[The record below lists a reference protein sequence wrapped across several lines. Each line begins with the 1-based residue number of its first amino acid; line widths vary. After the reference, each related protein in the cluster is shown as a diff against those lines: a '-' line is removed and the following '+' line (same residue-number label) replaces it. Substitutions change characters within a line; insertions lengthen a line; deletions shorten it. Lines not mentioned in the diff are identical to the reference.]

1 MASITAEDFI
11 LSNTMGGQIYAM
23 CSALAVLYN
32 RSDVDHIYPVGS
44 IYISTSS
51 TSPATLFGGTWN
63 QIQGK
68 FLVANGNG
76 YNPGSSSTGS
86 SVTLE
91 TKNARH
97 SHTFGGTEQS
107 VSTGVALDF
116 SSSTDGYYALKESN
130 PTIDVNPPYL
140 AVYMW
145 ERIA

>member
-1 MASITAEDFI
+1 MASRTAEDFI

-23 CSALAVLYN
+23 CSALAALYN

-97 SHTFGGTEQS
+97 VHLGGTEDAS
-107 VSTGVALDF
+107 HNTAAALDF
-116 SSSTDGYYALKESN
+116 NSATDGYYALKESN

>member
-1 MASITAEDFI
+1 MASRTAEDFL
-11 LSNTMGGQIYAM
+11 LSNKMGGQIYAM
-23 CSALAVLYN
+23 CSALAELYN
-32 RSDVDHIYPVGS
+32 RSGVDHIYPVGS

-63 QIQGK
+63 QIEGK

-97 SHTFGGTEQS
+97 SHSYAGTDQS
-107 VSTGVALDF
+107 KTTGVALDF
-116 SSSTDGYYALKESN
+116 NSATDGYYALKAEN
-130 PTIDVNPPYL
+130 PTIDINPPYL